1 MNTTNGTTPSSMFQP
16 LRLALADALIER
28 GEEADAILTAL
39 IAREHVLFV
48 GPPGTAKSHAAR
60 LVAQG
65 ISGCR
70 YVERL
75 LAPTTPPEAL
85 WGPISLA
92 ALRDDR
98 YEHVITGTV
107 ADCELVFLD
116 EVGRASPAIL
126 DTLLHLLGPERQA
139 LIGTMQ
145 VKAPLM
151 AAIGAANTWPE
162 DAALLD
168 RWLVRR
174 VVKPISRGALPRLMW
189 DVLPAVTPC
198 VDLIDIQRAASHA
211 EGLAVT
217 PEAKDALAQAVS
229 ELAAEGIRPSD
240 RRLRAS
246 VKIARAAA
254 LLVGA
259 GEVEPAH
266 LTALADVLWNRPEEA
281 GKAGDIIRRV
291 ANPTLARLTQL
302 LASTDE
308 VVEGAKAE
316 PNNAALR
323 IEAIQK
329 LTEMTKEAEKLRGKK
344 GTFSTADR
352 PAQITVYIRRQA
364 AELQMAALGMDP
376 AKAAA
381 LMNLDDDA

>member
-1 MNTTNGTTPSSMFQP
+1 MKNLLA
-16 LRLALADALIER
+16 LRLALADTLIER
-28 GEEADAILTAL
+28 GDEADAILTAL

-60 LVAQG
+60 SVAAG
-65 ISGCR
+65 ITGCR

-92 ALRDDR
+92 ALRADR
-98 YEHVITGTV
+98 YEHVTTGTV
-107 ADCELVFLD
+107 ADAELVFLD

-139 LIGTMQ
+139 LIGTVQ
-145 VKAPLM
+145 VKAPLLT
-151 AAIGAANTWPE
+151 AIGAANTWPE
-162 DAALLD
+162 DAAMLD

-174 VVKPISRGALPRLMW
+174 VVKPISRGSLPRLMW
-189 DVLPAVTPC
+189 DALPEVTAC
-198 VDLIDIQRAASHA
+198 CTLADFAAANTTA
-211 EGLAVT
+211 EHLAVSDD
-217 PEAKDALAQAVS
+217 AKAALAQAVS

-246 VKIARAAA
+246 VKIARASAV
-254 LLVGA
+254 LA
-259 GEVEPAH
+259 GDAEVAPAH
-266 LTALADVLWNRPEEA
+266 LVALADVLWNRPEDA

-291 ANPTLARLTQL
+291 ANPTLARLTEL
-302 LASTDE
+302 LANTDE
-308 VVEGAKAE
+308 CVEKAKSN
-316 PNNAALR
+316 PTDAALR

-329 LTEMTKEAEKLRGKK
+329 LNDMIKEAEKLRGKK
-344 GTFSTADR
+344 GSYNKADR
-352 PAQITVYIRRQA
+352 PAQITEYIRRQA

-376 AKAAA
+376 AKAAL
-381 LMNLDDDA
+381 LMGSEDS